1 MKVFQNEVFSKST
14 LALNYHLLENPFIK
28 DVNEKHVQQ
37 KIQCLI
43 FSTTTC
49 YTATQTLDLPYNKK
63 LNFLKYCYLEWLPS
77 VTFLL
82 APTERPIKHCG
93 AMKGHW
99 IGNWVNWLNPDM
111 LPNKLSDSVSGIK
124 WKDSTR

>member
-63 LNFLKYCYLEWLPS
+63 LNFLKYCYLE
-77 VTFLL
+77 
-82 APTERPIKHCG
+82 
-93 AMKGHW
+93 
-99 IGNWVNWLNPDM
+99 
-111 LPNKLSDSVSGIK
+111 
-124 WKDSTR
+124 